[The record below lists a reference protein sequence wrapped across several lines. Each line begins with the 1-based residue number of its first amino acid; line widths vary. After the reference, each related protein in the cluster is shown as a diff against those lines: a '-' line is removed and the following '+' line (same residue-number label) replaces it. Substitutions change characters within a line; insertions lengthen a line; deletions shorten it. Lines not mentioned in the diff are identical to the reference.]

1 LSWYS
6 PPPKALPIEISTNST
21 ADLVAAEKKKK
32 DLLKR
37 LPKSY
42 DDETKKVLSTWSAA
56 EIETAYDE
64 ARKRLIERIV
74 PTSVKVNM
82 D

>member
-1 LSWYS
+1 
-6 PPPKALPIEISTNST
+6 
-21 ADLVAAEKKKK
+21 
-32 DLLKR
+32 LKR

>member
-1 LSWYS
+1 L
-6 PPPKALPIEISTNST
+6 I
-21 ADLVAAEKKKK
+21 
-32 DLLKR
+32 KR

-42 DDETKKVLSTWSAA
+42 DDETKKVLQTWSAA

-74 PTSVKVNM
+74 PTSVKVKM